1 MQGNASWLSGF
12 LFSISC
18 FQGWSLWTELLCS
31 TSLRSV
37 ECQFSGTTVPLPSRH
52 RKSMA
57 SLEQNV
63 GLLSTRAPAA
73 PCMDFPR
80 WNPFCCVWFCTVL
93 RSEPWMCASSNTA
106 APVNSLPLCQHPSP
120 SESCRASAF
129 SLEKGSAPAM
139 QCLCSWHCLFH
150 GILPAHGHPGCFQL
164 VSAFPAP
171 SNQPSPRS
179 SCLGQKP
186 GFWVRKINLNGCS
199 SEFNDPC

>member
-31 TSLRSV
+31 TSLGSV
-37 ECQFSGTTVPLPSRH
+37 QCQCSGTSVTTKQTQEKHGKPWAECEFALHKGPSSTFH
-52 RKSMA
+52 GLSQME
-57 SLEQNV
+57 SL
-63 GLLSTRAPAA
+63 LLCVLLHCPELRAVDV
-73 PCMDFPR
+73 CQL
-80 WNPFCCVWFCTVL
+80 CI
-93 RSEPWMCASSNTA
+93 SNTA
-106 APVNSLPLCQHPSP
+106 APVNCLHLCWHPSP
-120 SESCRASAF
+120 SESCRAAAL
-129 SLEKGSAPAM
+129 SLEEGSAPPAM

-150 GILPAHGHPGCFQL
+150 EYLLHMGIL